1 MAAAV
6 AVAAAAAAKQPR
18 PECIL
23 LASALASPSCRGF
36 DVFVNM
42 VLEDVTEYEITPEG
56 KKVGGA
62 GWADRLLPPSFAAG
76 AAALGLP
83 TD

>member
-1 MAAAV
+1 MHSPGCCPAF
-6 AVAAAAAAKQPR
+6 
-18 PECIL
+18 L
-23 LASALASPSCRGF
+23 LCRGF

-56 KKVGGA
+56 KKVGWA
-62 GWADRLLPPSFAAG
+62 GWEDGLLPPPPPSFAAG